1 MPRCL
6 GLEGG
11 RGSSMRCCAYGGG
24 GIRGECVAVG
34 GRGHRLARWGHGS
47 KSTHC
52 ATVAPAHRHMG
63 ALSLLIGALLLGPS
77 EGRRPRT
84 G

>member
-1 MPRCL
+1 
-6 GLEGG
+6 
-11 RGSSMRCCAYGGG
+11 
-24 GIRGECVAVG
+24 
-34 GRGHRLARWGHGS
+34 
-47 KSTHC
+47 
-52 ATVAPAHRHMG
+52 MG